1 MEIIHCGYQFQ
12 FVLIFS
18 VVKIK
23 DNYFIEMLRSLNCAF
38 IDGGFLVGPD
48 TIKEKYIQFLKS
60 KQPKNETNF
69 YKVRRSGK
77 GGGKKDKYF
86 KKAYINRS
94 YKSISNRKYG
104 TQEQK

>member
-38 IDGGFLVGPD
+38 IDRGFLVRPD
-48 TIKEKYIQFLKS
+48 TIKCKYIPMLLDKVYEFVE
-60 KQPKNETNF
+60 KQKTNPSLLLLCCCLGIPQKTNE
-69 YKVRRSGK
+69 
-77 GGGKKDKYF
+77 
-86 KKAYINRS
+86 
-94 YKSISNRKYG
+94 
-104 TQEQK
+104 

>member
-1 MEIIHCGYQFQ
+1 MKFIVTSGLAIE
-12 FVLIFS
+12 
-18 VVKIK
+18 KIK
-23 DNYFIEMLRSLNCAF
+23 DNYFIEKCLRSLNRAF

-60 KQPKNETNF
+60 KQPKNETNY

-77 GGGKKDKYF
+77 GGDTKDKYF

-104 TQEQK
+104 T

>member
-1 MEIIHCGYQFQ
+1 MKFIVTSGLAIE
-12 FVLIFS
+12 
-18 VVKIK
+18 KIK

-60 KQPKNETNF
+60 KQPKNETNY

-77 GGGKKDKYF
+77 GGGTKDKYF
-86 KKAYINRS
+86 KNTYINRS

-104 TQEQK
+104 T